1 MAQRGRPK
9 VHKDGSRLTT
19 AMRLDKGLVKR
30 LKIEALKRDV
40 SMNLIIVKACEDWL
54 KKNEGK
60 VKL

>member
-9 VHKDGSRLTT
+9 VHGERVVT
-19 AMRLDKGLVKR
+19 AIRMDPKLMKR
-30 LKIEALKRDV
+30 VKIEALHRDV
-40 SMNLIIVKACEDWL
+40 SANLLISKAVEDWL

>member
-1 MAQRGRPK
+1 MAQRGRPR

-19 AMRLDKGLVKR
+19 AVRLDKRLVKR
-30 LKIEALKRDV
+30 LKIEALKREV
-40 SMNLIIVKACEDWL
+40 SLNLIVVRALEDWL